1 MKTKHY
7 PMGSDNFKWNLTIA
21 VDQKRDSYKY
31 VFFDNEDDQYI
42 ATDCWTAATVNALD
56 RTIENILARPERMES
71 LSDFNK
77 MLMNTFYCPLFFHG
91 NIYAPRLQDGV
102 LLLAARE

>member
-1 MKTKHY
+1 MKIKHY
-7 PMGSDNFKWNLTIA
+7 QMGSDNFKWKLT
-21 VDQKRDSYKY
+21 VVTDQRRDTYKY

-42 ATDCWTAATVNALD
+42 ATDYWTAATMNALD
-56 RTIENILARPERMES
+56 RTIENILSKSERMET

-102 LLLAARE
+102 LLLATRD